1 MVKEILNISS
11 SITPNIQTAN
21 FKNNISI
28 EK

>member
-1 MVKEILNISS
+1 MVKEMLNISS

-28 EK
+28 EE

>member
-1 MVKEILNISS
+1 MLKEMLNISS

-28 EK
+28 EE